1 MNITIGKYNFQGP
14 YSSLNKLKNKPGL
27 YAVHR
32 LDDKQVILDLG
43 EAAMIKDRIKT
54 HERMKCW
61 LRCSRTQ
68 GIAISA
74 YYTRHWTQSSRMQTI
89 NNLRKQYS
97 PPCGKKSDGKLF
109 FSQE

>member
-1 MNITIGKYNFQGP
+1 MSIKVGKYTFEGP
-14 YSSLNKLKNKPGL
+14 YSSLNKLEDKPGL

-32 LDDKQVILDLG
+32 QDNNREILDLG

-61 LRCSRTQ
+61 LRCSHSR

-74 YYTRHWTQSSRMQTI
+74 YYTKHWTQSNRMKTI
-89 NNLRKQYS
+89 KNLRKKYS
-97 PPCGKKSDGKLF
+97 PPCGKKSDGRLF
-109 FSQE
+109 FSQN